1 MSQTVAIKLELDA
14 GQSVQ
19 EVQSLEDA
27 IKDVNKSTNALNA
40 GEQFEK
46 LNTSIKQNGGSV
58 EALTKAIKSYQTIAL
73 SAGRES
79 AVGKQAIQKAAL
91 LKDELVDL
99 NNEINRV
106 SNDGADMQAALQMGS
121 TVTAG
126 YQAFA
131 GVTALVGVENEELMK
146 TMVKL
151 QAAQSTLQGIEQVR
165 LSLEKE
171 SYLMIKAKAIQTKV
185 LTGLT
190 WAYNLAI
197 GGGTK
202 AMKLFRLALI
212 STGLG
217 AIVVLIGTL
226 IAKWDDWKDSIMAI
240 IEFAF
245 APFIKV
251 LQWLG
256 VIESDLEKQRREAAE
271 AYLDSL
277 KEQQAEMEEMGKA
290 VNDRYD
296 HEIAMAKAVG
306 KETHELERQKLKDVQ
321 NRVEQELLLIA
332 QIVAAEMKA
341 GSEITE
347 EKKEEYRERI
357 KALEDLALK
366 TRRQEELLEANHNE
380 SLRKEREKEAKAKSD
395 NAKKWA
401 EKRKAQREKEVAE
414 ELKEIEEAAKLKE
427 ALRKQ
432 IEDFAILNIQDATQ
446 RKLAQQELDHER
458 ERQQLIEKYGEDTKL
473 MKELEL
479 KQKSEMD
486 MLIDEIELADKE
498 KADVKAQEEIDRVK
512 MIADKKKAIDDQ
524 ELADAELH
532 ANALIGAKQSLY
544 NASINIAGQ
553 LSNLVGKQTK
563 AGKALALAQLGVDTA
578 LGFAN
583 GLRIAQQGA
592 IATGPAAPFT
602 MPIFYATQIG
612 AVMSAVGKARSIL
625 KAGSSVTAPSLPST
639 TTTSNTNVSSNG
651 GGTTNTG
658 NGTEFSQ
665 RVYLVETDVQ
675 EMRERRERVEA
686 VSVI

>member
-432 IEDFAILNIQDATQ
+432 IEDFAVLNIQDETQ
-446 RKLAQQELDHER
+446 RKLAELALSQER
-458 ERQQLIEKYGEDTKL
+458 ERQQLIEKYGKDTEL
-473 MKELEL
+473 MKELET
-479 KQKSEMD
+479 KQKGELDALMD
-486 MLIDEIELADKE
+486 SFALADKE
-498 KADVKAQEEIDRVK
+498 KQDSKDLAETERLAALAETR
-512 MIADKKKAIDDQ
+512 KAIDDKAAEDKITTEQ
-524 ELADAELH
+524 ALFDAQTSIARASSNVIGQMAALANKE
-532 ANALIGAKQSLY
+532 S
-544 NASINIAGQ
+544 
-553 LSNLVGKQTK
+553 K
-563 AGKALALAQLGVDTA
+563 AGKALALTQIAIDTA

-592 IATGPAAPFT
+592 AATGPAAPFAF
-602 MPIFYATQIG
+602 PIFYATQIG
-612 AVMSAVGKARSIL
+612 AVMSAVGKAKSIL
-625 KAGSSVTAPSLPST
+625 KAGSSVTPPSVGSSGSIGSGSSSST
-639 TTTSNTNVSSNG
+639 
-651 GGTTNTG
+651 GTQNTG
-658 NGTEFSQ
+658 S
-665 RVYLVETDVQ
+665 TDFKTQKVVVLDSDLKAV
-675 EMRERRERVEA
+675 RERRESVEE
-686 VSVI
+686 VSVVG